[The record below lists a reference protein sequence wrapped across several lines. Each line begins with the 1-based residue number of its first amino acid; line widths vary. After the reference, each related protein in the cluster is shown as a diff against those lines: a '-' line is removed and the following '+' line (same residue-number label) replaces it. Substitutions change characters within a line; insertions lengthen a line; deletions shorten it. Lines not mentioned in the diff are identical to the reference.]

1 MTATVMATTH
11 HIDLVFI
18 LQIPC
23 QIFIVSKFTFI
34 FGILISIKP
43 VFSWLVLS

>member
-1 MTATVMATTH
+1 MIATVMATTH

-23 QIFIVSKFTFI
+23 QIFIVSKLHLFLEF
-34 FGILISIKP
+34 
-43 VFSWLVLS
+43 